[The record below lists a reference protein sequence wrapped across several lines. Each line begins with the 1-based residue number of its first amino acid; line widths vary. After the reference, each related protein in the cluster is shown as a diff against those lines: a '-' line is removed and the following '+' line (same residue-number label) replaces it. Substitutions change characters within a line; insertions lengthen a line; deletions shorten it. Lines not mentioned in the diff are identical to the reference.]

1 MDKAELDFLT
11 GQVIGAAMKVHTFLG
26 PGLLEGAYEA
36 CLVHELRRRGVD
48 VAAQVALPLWYEGVE
63 IDVGYRIDLLVADV
77 IVVELKAVSRL
88 QPIHEAQL
96 LSYLRLSG
104 RKLGLLINFH
114 EIRLKTGVR
123 RLVNGL

>member
-63 IDVGYRIDLLVADV
+63 IAVGYRIDLLVADV